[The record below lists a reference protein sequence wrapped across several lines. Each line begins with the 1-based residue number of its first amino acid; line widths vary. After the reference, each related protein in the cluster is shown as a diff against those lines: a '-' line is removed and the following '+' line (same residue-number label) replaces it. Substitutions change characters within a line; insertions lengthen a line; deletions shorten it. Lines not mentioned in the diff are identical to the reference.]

1 MLQVEGK
8 EIRPDKVRE
17 IVITSTGRRYIFI
30 GYNEDNGNPAQ
41 VRTLYSNALWLQIR
55 ENRLSVSEI

>member
-17 IVITSTGRRYIFI
+17 IVITSTGRRHIFI
-30 GYNEDNGNPAQ
+30 GYNDDKGNPTQ
-41 VRTLYSNALWLQIR
+41 VRAPYTNALWLQIR